1 MVVDIDILLWFN
13 NKNGFIGNEMKIVMI
28 VVMVKNRIIGVD
40 NDMLWY
46 LLVDLKY
53 FKVIILGKVVIM
65 GCKIYELIGRVL
77 FGRLNIVIM
86 SNVDYSLFDVMVV
99 DLLELVIGVVKVLSV
114 ENSDNDEIMIIGG
127 GIIY

>member
-99 DLLELVIGVVKVLSV
+99 DLLELVIEVVKVLSV
-114 ENSDNDEIMIIGG
+114 EYSDNDEIMIIGG